1 MCLGVPARVIAVRRD
16 SASPIVEGTVDF
28 GGVRK
33 DVNLS
38 FTPDVLPG
46 DFVLVHVG
54 FALSRLD
61 EAEALR
67 TLGYLEEIG
76 QVLEEQ
82 EGAS

>member
-1 MCLGVPARVIAVRRD
+1 MCLGVPARVVGVRRD
-16 SASPIVEGTVDF
+16 STSPLVLGTVDF

-33 DVNLS
+33 EVNLS

-46 DFVLVHVG
+46 EYVLVHVG

-61 EAEALR
+61 EAEAQR

-76 QVLEEQ
+76 RVLEE
-82 EGAS
+82 EGAP